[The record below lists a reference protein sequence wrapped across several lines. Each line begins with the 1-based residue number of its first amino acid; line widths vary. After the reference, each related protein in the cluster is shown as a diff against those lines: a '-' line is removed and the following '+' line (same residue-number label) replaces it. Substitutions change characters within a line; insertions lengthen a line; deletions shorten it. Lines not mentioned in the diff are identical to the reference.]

1 MLLFCSDKQLY
12 PLSTTMASNSGNRS
26 TDDSNLPYEGKTV
39 DENEEKP
46 HTSTDCQ
53 EENEREGLDSGPVCT
68 ELQIQSILA
77 AAGQGI
83 GDDEDEDL
91 NKSSDVEKVDFCVIF
106 KKEKHE
112 VSFPVNQTVA
122 KLKTHI
128 EKLTGVPATLQKI
141 MYKGLARDDVTLQD
155 LKVVSGAKL
164 MVVGSTL
171 NDVLSV
177 SAPSPKE
184 LQAEEKAS
192 AKAAKEPFSE
202 QKQHKKVLDKYGKP
216 DDVPVGIKSH
226 NDSLPQVPLS
236 GMYNKA
242 GGKVRLTFK
251 MEADQL
257 WLGTKERTDKIPMQS
272 IKAVVSEPIKD
283 HEEYHIMG
291 IQLGPTEASRYWIY
305 WVPAQYVEA
314 IKEAI
319 LGKWQFF

>member
-1 MLLFCSDKQLY
+1 
-12 PLSTTMASNSGNRS
+12 MASNS
-26 TDDSNLPYEGKTV
+26 DLPLEGSSV
-39 DENEEKP
+39 DPKIEDK
-46 HTSTDCQ
+46 HTSVI
-53 EENEREGLDSGPVCT
+53 ESKEKNCT
-68 ELQIQSILA
+68 ESAASDPLCTEAQIQSILA
-77 AAGQGI
+77 AAGQGA
-83 GDDEDEDL
+83 GDEEEDEPTD
-91 NKSSDVEKVDFCVIF
+91 SEKLDFYVIF
-106 KKEKHE
+106 KKEKYD
-112 VSFPVNQTVA
+112 VSFPADHTVS
-122 KLKTHI
+122 KLKSHI

-141 MYKGLARDDVTLQD
+141 MYKGLAKDEMTLRE
-155 LKVVSGAKL
+155 LKVVKGAKL

-171 NDVLSV
+171 TDVLSV
-177 SAPSPKE
+177 SAPSTKE
-184 LQAEEKAS
+184 LQAEEKAT
-192 AKAAKEPFSE
+192 AKVVKEPLSE
-202 QKQHKKVLDKYGKP
+202 QKQHRKVLDKYGKP
-216 DDVPVGIKSH
+216 DDVPVGIRNHSER
-226 NDSLPQVPLS
+226 LPPVPLS

-291 IQLGPTEASRYWIY
+291 IQLGPTEASRYWVY

>member
-1 MLLFCSDKQLY
+1 
-12 PLSTTMASNSGNRS
+12 MASNS
-26 TDDSNLPYEGKTV
+26 DIPQEGSSV
-39 DENEEKP
+39 DPKLEEKQESV
-46 HTSTDCQ
+46 TEIK
-53 EENEREGLDSGPVCT
+53 EENCT
-68 ELQIQSILA
+68 EASASAPLCTEAQIQSILA
-77 AAGQGI
+77 AAGQGL
-83 GDDEDEDL
+83 GDDEDEESSKPSDL
-91 NKSSDVEKVDFCVIF
+91 EKVDFNVIF
-106 KKEKHE
+106 KKEKYE
-112 VSFPVNQTVA
+112 VSFPLDNTVT
-122 KLKTHI
+122 KLKSHI

-141 MYKGLARDDVTLQD
+141 MYKGLARDEMTLRE
-155 LKVVSGAKL
+155 LKVVKGAKL

-171 NDVLSV
+171 TDVLSV
-177 SAPSPKE
+177 SAPTPKD
-184 LQAEEKAS
+184 LQAEEKAA
-192 AKAAKEPFSE
+192 AKVAKEPLSE

-216 DDVPVGIKSH
+216 DDVPVGLKNHSER
-226 NDSLPQVPLS
+226 LPSVPLS

-291 IQLGPTEASRYWIY
+291 IQLGPTEASRYWVY